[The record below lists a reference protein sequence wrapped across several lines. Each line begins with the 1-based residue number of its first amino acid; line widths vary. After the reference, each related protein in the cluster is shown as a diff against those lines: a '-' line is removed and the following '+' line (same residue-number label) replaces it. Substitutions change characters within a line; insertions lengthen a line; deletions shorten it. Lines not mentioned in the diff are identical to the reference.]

1 MSLQLSSGH
10 LVSSST
16 SMKYQMLI
24 SLCGEK
30 GVFTIIA
37 LMSKANN
44 VVSVIDNYT
53 LESATKPKW
62 RRKIRKQN

>member
-1 MSLQLSSGH
+1 
-10 LVSSST
+10 
-16 SMKYQMLI
+16 MLI

-53 LESATKPKW
+53 LESATKPK
-62 RRKIRKQN
+62 